1 MKKRISILLFTCLMI
16 LTLGLFGSPLY
27 AAEKVLKISMDAG
40 NAGMDTFNPI
50 TTNRTNN
57 VYYIVYDRLVEMGAD
72 GIIYPILNA

>member
-27 AAEKVLKISMDAG
+27 AVEKVLKISMDAG

-57 VYYIVYDRLVEMGAD
+57 VYYLVYDLSL
-72 GIIYPILNA
+72 IHI